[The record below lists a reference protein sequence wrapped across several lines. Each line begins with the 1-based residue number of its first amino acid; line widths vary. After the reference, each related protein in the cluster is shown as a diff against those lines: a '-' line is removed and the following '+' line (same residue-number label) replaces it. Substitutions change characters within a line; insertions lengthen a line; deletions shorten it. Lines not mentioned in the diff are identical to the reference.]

1 MSTEKLIKAQS
12 KKYLSGNW
20 ITVISAI
27 LALCTIA
34 VTLEATFWLVTIFFG
49 IVSLET
55 GVVNEGKELLY
66 TAVLLSE
73 LLAGI
78 LLSPIVNGIY
88 KMFAKLVTQKSCEID
103 DMFYFFGNFG
113 RYSRAV
119 LMNIA
124 LFMLFMFFGEL
135 TNVYNY
141 ACILL
146 DSNYFQSFG
155 FNFETL
161 LFAVAGVVTLVIK
174 ALLYL
179 IILNYPLIAYGL
191 DDSKSIKKY
200 ILGYIGLSFKNLWK
214 TSKLVLSFIWL
225 IMLCFFVAPA
235 FYVVPY
241 LLTSL
246 TNSAKW
252 LFEIEHTTTFA

>member
-1 MSTEKLIKAQS
+1 MSTEKLIKTQA

-27 LALCTIA
+27 LALCAIA
-34 VTLEATFWLVTIFFG
+34 VTLESTFWLVNIFLG
-49 IVSLET
+49 IVSLDS
-55 GVVNEGKELLY
+55 GAVNEGKEFLY
-66 TAVLLSE
+66 TAVLWSE

-78 LLSPIVNGIY
+78 VLSPIVNGIY
-88 KMFAKLVTQKSCEID
+88 KMFVKLVTQNSCETN
-103 DMFYFFGNFG
+103 DMFYYFGNFG
-113 RYSRAV
+113 RYSRTV

-141 ACILL
+141 TCNWLGS
-146 DSNYFQSFG
+146 DYFQSFG
-155 FNFETL
+155 LNVETL

-179 IILNYPLIAYGL
+179 IILNYPLIAYGM
-191 DDSKSIKKY
+191 DESKSIRKY
-200 ILGYIGLSFKNLWK
+200 IFGYIGFSLKNLWK
-214 TSKLVLSFIWL
+214 TTKLVLSFIWL

-246 TNSAKW
+246 TDSARW
-252 LFEIEHTTTFA
+252 LFEIENTKYK